1 MDSLSSLDNQ
11 IEKLL
16 EKVKNSSLPS
26 DLSEKAQG
34 MITLLKSEG
43 SGNMDSV
50 TNYIN
55 WICSLPFNKATTDNL
70 DLKAAKQILDKNH
83 FGLESVKSR
92 ILEYL
97 AALTL
102 QKQNASS
109 LTQTPSVTSGQSLH
123 APILCL
129 VGLVGTGKTTLA
141 YSIAEALGRKFER
154 IPFGG
159 MGDSK
164 ILRGQSRTLPD
175 AEPGIIIKGLVN
187 AASKNP
193 VILLDELDR
202 VTEQTRADV
211 MGVLV
216 ELLDPEQN
224 KAFLDHYI
232 DYPFDLSNVLFVA
245 TANNTT
251 NIATAVLDRLE
262 VVQMPSYTDAEKL
275 AIAKN
280 YLFPKI
286 RTATGL
292 SQTQITVDDTVWPTV
307 IRPLGFDPGTR
318 GIEHAIEGMCRKA
331 AKMIV
336 DKTVQTVSI
345 TNENLKEFL
354 QN

>member
-1 MDSLSSLDNQ
+1 MDLVSPLDSQ
-11 IEKLL
+11 IEKLSVKLKSSKLPPTLL
-16 EKVKNSSLPS
+16 EKAESMVALLRSDSS
-26 DLSEKAQG
+26 K
-34 MITLLKSEG
+34 I
-43 SGNMDSV
+43 DSV
-50 TNYIN
+50 ANYIN
-55 WICSLPFNKATTDNL
+55 LITQLPFDKQTTDNL
-70 DLKAAKQILDKNH
+70 DLKMAKQILDKNH
-83 FGLESVKSR
+83 YGLEPVKER

-97 AALTL
+97 SSLIL
-102 QKQNASS
+102 QKQSFDSAQDKNAS
-109 LTQTPSVTSGQSLH
+109 GQGLR

-164 ILRGQSRTLPD
+164 VLRGQSRTLAD
-175 AEPGIIIKGLVN
+175 AEPGLIIKSLV
-187 AASKNP
+187 ATQSANP

-202 VTEQTRADV
+202 ITESTRADV

-232 DYPFDLSNVLFVA
+232 DYPFDLSNVLFIA

-262 VVQMPSYTDAEKL
+262 IVQMPSYTDTEKME
-275 AIAKN
+275 IAKN

-292 SQTQITVDDTVWPTV
+292 TQAQITVADDVWANV
-307 IRPLGFDPGTR
+307 IRPLGYDPGTR
-318 GIEHAIEGMCRKA
+318 GIERVIEGVCRKA
-331 AKMIV
+331 AKLIV
-336 DKTVQTVSI
+336 DGKVQNVAV
-345 TNENLKEFL
+345 TNENLKDFL
-354 QN
+354 QI